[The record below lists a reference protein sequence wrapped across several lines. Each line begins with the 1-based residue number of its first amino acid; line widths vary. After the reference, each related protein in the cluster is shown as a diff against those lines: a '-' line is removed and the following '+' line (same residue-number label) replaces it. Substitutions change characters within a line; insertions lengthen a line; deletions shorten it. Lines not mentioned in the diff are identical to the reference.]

1 MESSSAPRKRRRA
14 TSLPS
19 SPNSSPPTV
28 TRLPDAIINPLSHT
42 PGSLKQLLAAG
53 LTEHDRLPSLQQP
66 GFPHRPY
73 RDATRRQKPRRWKA
87 PSTAPV
93 ADTDT
98 DAEDSRAETDFETE
112 AESGHESSLSK
123 PQSYAAERA
132 ALQPLARSIAVFLAR
147 GDILAAKRAFGLL
160 MRSRVSGKPVDIR
173 RNHYWELGA
182 EILMREPVSEENAAW
197 APTDDSDMS
206 RERRRKKQQHRYPIS
221 NVPQVKEYFQGLIRN
236 YPHHLGARKAASALQ
251 FWPAQVS
258 YEISQMHAQHTAA
271 LDDLRADAESWEMD
285 PDMDMYNEEA
295 DDEFDSE
302 DRDPFNPDGS
312 SRGRPRGLD
321 ALVDA
326 REKRMRQARD
336 EIRTKT
342 LDGMRDLASRMDKI
356 LDSPPFSRSPE
367 LQRLRGIVSLYIADL
382 LVPAD
387 CPHPEDRQEAEAK
400 KLAEGEIAI
409 KFFRT
414 MEQLG
419 GKLDH
424 AMHGAL
430 DMDREGSEGPT
441 RHTFASLP
449 IRDHRV
455 GG

>member
-1 MESSSAPRKRRRA
+1 MESSSAPRKRKRA
-14 TSLPS
+14 ASLPS
-19 SPNSSPPTV
+19 SPNSSPPIV

-42 PGSLKQLLAAG
+42 PGNLKQLLAAG

-73 RDATRRQKPRRWKA
+73 RDTRRRQKPRRWKA

-112 AESGHESSLSK
+112 AESGHESSLPK
-123 PQSYAAERA
+123 PQ
-132 ALQPLARSIAVFLAR
+132 
-147 GDILAAKRAFGLL
+147 
-160 MRSRVSGKPVDIR
+160 
-173 RNHYWELGA
+173 
-182 EILMREPVSEENAAW
+182 
-197 APTDDSDMS
+197 SDMS

-295 DDEFDSE
+295 DDEFDPQ
-302 DRDPFNPDGS
+302 DRDPFNPDDS

-336 EIRTKT
+336 DIRAKT
-342 LDGMRDLASRMDKI
+342 LDGMRELASRMDKL
-356 LDSPPFSRSPE
+356 LDSLPFSRSPE

-387 CPHPEDRQEAEAK
+387 CRRPEDRQEAEAK
-400 KLAEGEIAI
+400 KLAEGEIAM

-441 RHTFASLP
+441 RPTFASLP

>member
-1 MESSSAPRKRRRA
+1 MIDYHHFC
-14 TSLPS
+14 SLDF
-19 SPNSSPPTV
+19 T
-28 TRLPDAIINPLSHT
+28 
-42 PGSLKQLLAAG
+42 
-53 LTEHDRLPSLQQP
+53 
-66 GFPHRPY
+66 HRPY
-73 RDATRRQKPRRWKA
+73 RDTRRRQKPRRWKA

-98 DAEDSRAETDFETE
+98 DAEDSCAETDFETE
-112 AESGHESSLSK
+112 AESGHESSLPK

-206 RERRRKKQQHRYPIS
+206 QERRRKKQQHRYPIS

-271 LDDLRADAESWEMD
+271 LDDLGADAERWETD
-285 PDMDMYNEEA
+285 PDMDMYNEGA

-302 DRDPFNPDGS
+302 DRDPFHPDDS
-312 SRGRPRGLD
+312 SRGRPRR
-321 ALVDA
+321 ARCVVDA
-326 REKRMRQARD
+326 RKSGMRQRGD
-336 EIRTKT
+336 EIRAKT
-342 LDGMRDLASRMDKI
+342 LDGNAAISPSRMDKL
-356 LDSPPFSRSPE
+356 LDSSARSRRSPE

-387 CPHPEDRQEAEAK
+387 CPRPEDRQEAETK
-400 KLAEGEIAI
+400 KIG
-409 KFFRT
+409 
-414 MEQLG
+414 
-419 GKLDH
+419 
-424 AMHGAL
+424 
-430 DMDREGSEGPT
+430 
-441 RHTFASLP
+441 
-449 IRDHRV
+449 
-455 GG
+455 